1 VFNSRHPSS
10 DAPAAEQFAKA
21 SKEDDLRNPSGR
33 TFRTATSGDG
43 IHWTAREDLPVD
55 EFIEISSFFKHNGQ
69 YVVHGHGISGRC
81 SEGGHL
87 GARQGYAWV
96 SPDFNHWVTGYANAF
111 MLPEN
116 ADPSKRS
123 GHGPEF
129 EADQVHIG
137 VGGASLGNVAIGI
150 LGRWHEM
157 GWGAGGSTCDF
168 GLLLS
173 NDGVHFR
180 EPVKGHTFLRGKD
193 SPVTP
198 TPGKSYATLL
208 CQANG
213 IVNVRDETRIYHGRW
228 RNEDSNKHYAEIG
241 LAILPRDRWGA
252 LGVYPDAQEGWVWS
266 APVTL
271 PAGCRIILNADHAD
285 CMRVELS
292 DETFNLLPEY
302 SGPNSGIA
310 KNEGGLESKVIWP
323 GANPAELGN
332 RPVRIRTTI
341 QRNGD
346 LDPRLYVIYLRAG

>member
-1 VFNSRHPSS
+1 M
-10 DAPAAEQFAKA
+10 
-21 SKEDDLRNPSGR
+21 
-33 TFRTATSGDG
+33 
-43 IHWTAREDLPVD
+43 
-55 EFIEISSFFKHNGQ
+55 
-69 YVVHGHGISGRC
+69 
-81 SEGGHL
+81 
-87 GARQGYAWV
+87 
-96 SPDFNHWVTGYANAF
+96 SPDFDHWITGYANAF

-116 ADPSKRS
+116 ADPTKRS
-123 GHGPEF
+123 EHGPEF

-157 GWGAGGSTCDF
+157 GWGGGGSTCDF

-180 EPVKGHTFLRGKD
+180 EPVKGHTFLHSKD
-193 SPVTP
+193 TPVTP
-198 TPGKSYATLL
+198 IPGKNYATLL

-213 IVNVRDETRIYHGRW
+213 ILNVRDETWIYHGRW
-228 RNEDSNKHYAEIG
+228 RNDDTNKHYGEVG
-241 LAILPRDRWGA
+241 LATLPRDRWGA

-271 PAGCRIILNADHAD
+271 PAGCRILLNADHAD

-310 KNEGGLESKVIWP
+310 KSEDGLESEVVWP
-323 GANPAELGN
+323 GLNPAEPGN
-332 RPVRIRTTI
+332 RRVRIRTTI

-346 LDPRLYVIYLRAG
+346 VDPRLYVIYLRAG